1 MHNPPKLINPR
12 TAIYACGGCL
22 LEFRA
27 IIGHPVCP
35 LCGEVDQAVRL
46 KSTPCKTMNIEYG
59 YEIEARSA
67 ELGGGWRLR
76 LLEDGE
82 EMGGGVFPLAPYL
95 SDADGNLF
103 LALDLAYMD
112 AKQVAVEWL
121 DSRPGDDTGPR

>member
-46 KSTPCKTMNIEYG
+46 KSTSCRTPSHAG
-59 YEIEARSA
+59 RS
-67 ELGGGWRLR
+67 
-76 LLEDGE
+76 
-82 EMGGGVFPLAPYL
+82 V
-95 SDADGNLF
+95 N
-103 LALDLAYMD
+103 
-112 AKQVAVEWL
+112 
-121 DSRPGDDTGPR
+121 PGRSSA